1 MLKSNQGAVRKAHV
15 FVLLLLLCIN
25 KATFARST
33 YLPRAGLNRFR
44 PGTSLEALAAT
55 SMPLRRWSHGSK
67 GDNSALRLVGS
78 VEGGSGVILGV
89 AVLPANGLKLG
100 HRPGGHSRGENADM
114 SSVKA
119 GDIP

>member
-1 MLKSNQGAVRKAHV
+1 MLLRKSY
-15 FVLLLLLCIN
+15 

-33 YLPRAGLNRFR
+33 YLPRGKAQVISFR

-78 VEGGSGVILGV
+78 VTVKAGGYGVILGL

>member
-1 MLKSNQGAVRKAHV
+1 M
-15 FVLLLLLCIN
+15 VLGL
-25 KATFARST
+25 AR
-33 YLPRAGLNRFR
+33 
-44 PGTSLEALAAT
+44 ALRL
-55 SMPLRRWSHGSK
+55 SRLRRWSHGSK

-78 VEGGSGVILGV
+78 VKGGSGVILGL

>member
-1 MLKSNQGAVRKAHV
+1 
-15 FVLLLLLCIN
+15 
-25 KATFARST
+25 
-33 YLPRAGLNRFR
+33 
-44 PGTSLEALAAT
+44 
-55 SMPLRRWSHGSK
+55 MPLRRWSHGSK

-78 VEGGSGVILGV
+78 VKGGSGVILGV